1 MIDPKF
7 LGSKK
12 LALIF
17 KKQGEERTH
26 FVKGRNAQALLW
38 LIYKAEGGV
47 TALEVSSWA
56 LRLGAYVFV
65 LRHDYGLSIIT
76 VREPHDGGNHGRY
89 VLKDVLEVIEII
101 SQLEKA

>member
-17 KKQGEERTH
+17 RKRDEEQTH

-38 LIYKAEGGV
+38 LMHKGEGGV

-65 LRHDYGLSIIT
+65 LRRHYGLSIIT
-76 VREPHDGGNHGRY
+76 LREPHEGGNHARY
-89 VLKDVLEVIEII
+89 VLRQAIELTEII
-101 SQLEKA
+101 PQPQ

>member
-1 MIDPKF
+1 MIPPEF

-17 KKQGEERTH
+17 KKDGQEQTY

-38 LIYKAEGGV
+38 LVYTKEAGV

-56 LRLGAYVFV
+56 LRLGAYIFV
-65 LRHDYGLSIIT
+65 LRRAYGLSIATI
-76 VREPHDGGNHGRY
+76 REPHEGGNHARY
-89 VLKDVLEVIEII
+89 VLRETVELLQII
-101 SQLEKA
+101 PEPEKA